1 LLNEDEENSESEE
14 DDDGE
19 LINAVV
25 EKKFLETIAMI
36 RENDPKLKQVD
47 GELFKDSD
55 FEAEAEGEKEKQ
67 KPITYKD

>member
-1 LLNEDEENSESEE
+1 MLNEEDESSESEE